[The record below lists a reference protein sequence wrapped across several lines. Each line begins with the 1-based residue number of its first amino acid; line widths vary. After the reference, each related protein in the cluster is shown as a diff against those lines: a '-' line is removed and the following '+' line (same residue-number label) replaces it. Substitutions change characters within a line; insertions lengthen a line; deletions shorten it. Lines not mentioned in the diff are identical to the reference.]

1 MSRKIL
7 HVCYLDKFI
16 PAFVRLVRNELSV
29 NKHHFITFGSNVDK
43 YPIEAGEDLEYL
55 KGKLLRNLKIGY
67 EMNRA
72 DEIVLH
78 GLFDLGTILL
88 LVAQPW
94 LLKKCS
100 WVMWGGDIY
109 PDSPN
114 KNTSS
119 LLTLLYHT
127 SEFCK
132 RLIAPR
138 IGRLVTCVEGDLMH
152 VRKKYKAKG
161 QHIFC
166 IMYESN
172 CFDTRLKVSRKK
184 NEFPLSIQLG
194 NSADPE
200 NNHEAI
206 INRIKYS
213 SLSEYQLY
221 VPLSYGDI
229 LHAKHISDVG
239 KATLGDSFFPML
251 EFMSLNEY
259 REWQST
265 LDIAIFAHN
274 RQQAMGNIITL
285 LGLGVTVYMNFNT
298 SSAKYFLSLG
308 IELGDIDSEEI
319 VRLPESSLNNN
330 VEIIKDNF
338 SKDILVGQLVSWLE
352 Q

>member
-1 MSRKIL
+1 M
-7 HVCYLDKFI
+7 
-16 PAFVRLVRNELSV
+16 
-29 NKHHFITFGSNVDK
+29 
-43 YPIEAGEDLEYL
+43 
-55 KGKLLRNLKIGY
+55 
-67 EMNRA
+67 
-72 DEIVLH
+72 
-78 GLFDLGTILL
+78 
-88 LVAQPW
+88 
-94 LLKKCS
+94 
-100 WVMWGGDIY
+100 
-109 PDSPN
+109 
-114 KNTSS
+114 
-119 LLTLLYHT
+119 YHT

-132 RLIAPR
+132 RIIAPR
-138 IGRLVTCVEGDLMH
+138 IGKLETCVEGDLMH
-152 VRKKYKAKG
+152 VRKKYKARG

-172 CFDTRLKVSRKK
+172 CFDTSLTVTRKK
-184 NEFPLSIQLG
+184 NDFPLSIQLG

-200 NNHEAI
+200 NNHEAV

-213 SLSEYQLY
+213 CLSEYQLY

-229 LHAKHISDVG
+229 AHAKHILDVG
-239 KATLGDSFFPML
+239 KATLGGSFFPML
-251 EFMSLNEY
+251 EFMPLKEY
-259 REWQST
+259 REWQSS

-285 LGLGVTVYMNFNT
+285 LGLGVTVYINLNT

-338 SKDILVGQLVSWLE
+338 SQEILVGQLFSWLE